1 MFKILSNPKVVA
13 IWYSILSGSRAMYF
27 LYLTSK
33 VSFQE
38 LYFNRELISKYNFYI
53 ILSITLSIMAAS
65 KQ

>member
-1 MFKILSNPKVVA
+1 
-13 IWYSILSGSRAMYF
+13 MYF

-53 ILSITLSIMAAS
+53 ILSITLTIMAAS

>member
-1 MFKILSNPKVVA
+1 MFIILSNPKVVA
-13 IWYSILSGSRAMYF
+13 IWYSILSVSRAMYF

-53 ILSITLSIMAAS
+53 ILSITLIIMAAS